1 MSWNPFGRHLYNQI
15 VIPLVVAAILVAMIA
30 TAVAVHFLN
39 DLTTDWV
46 DEVAQ
51 GVVTNL
57 NARIDARADG
67 MLGMAE
73 IIGGDQH
80 LIEYLQVNELSQA
93 QQLIEADN
101 ALHEY
106 DNTMLVN
113 SNGIVTASSGSESI
127 KPGDTLFDATTRGFI
142 SSAPSGVAL
151 VPVGSRLLLIA
162 FSQMRGTPDS
172 YVVIADEIDGEF
184 MKRVAGGSGE
194 SFAFFD
200 ASKRR
205 IATSVRPSSSRP
217 ASVSQAL
224 VRAWQEES
232 GAVSSALST
241 ADTGNGT
248 ASVAIGDATYR
259 MSATPLKLSND
270 PAGSPRGYLVAIVSQ
285 SVSDDARVTTTN
297 LIALWSIVAVFALTG
312 LGTWVA
318 RRVSGPLETLTA
330 GARQITEG
338 DFSTMM
344 PVKGSNEISE
354 LAMAF
359 NQMTDSLQDRSES
372 LTKKVLE
379 LATLYEMSRALG
391 STLVMDVLLE
401 SVLDSALRIFGVDS
415 GYATLRNRETGQ
427 LELLAC
433 RAEESGQIDE
443 EALRN
448 SMSEWVIREGR
459 PLIFNPPRESEA
471 TQVDEVTGALA
482 ALCVPLNSPEGVLG
496 ALTVGSHDPSFRF
509 GSDDVRLLSTIAN
522 HVTIAVGNI
531 ELFSSLQDAYLATV
545 RSLAAAVDAKD
556 PYTRGHSDRVAAY
569 AVAIAKELEL
579 SHDQQVALE
588 MAAYLHDIGKIGVR
602 EEILLKP
609 GKLSNAEMSLMR
621 HHPLIGAN
629 ILKPVGFPW
638 PITPVVRHHHERWD
652 GQGYPA
658 GLKGEEIP
666 FLARVL
672 TVADSYEA
680 MVSDRPY
687 RRGRT
692 SQEAIA
698 ELQECAGRQ
707 FDAKIVDAFVH
718 VLESGQ
724 FAAPSEL
731 PLPLDQI
738 QADEIEAIFVAL
750 SEGMFTSFRRLAG
763 PRLSSNVEQELNTF
777 FVDNA
782 LPFRL
787 ANGRMTIGADGASGN
802 GDGPIGSLEDMR
814 YALEHMDETMGRMSG
829 ASLVDHFYADAA
841 GGLSDRMRTLAVS
854 LRFLR
859 T

>member
-1 MSWNPFGRHLYNQI
+1 MSWNPFGRHLYHQI
-15 VIPLVVAAILVAMIA
+15 VIPLVVAAILVAVAA

-46 DEVAQ
+46 DEVAR

-80 LIEYLQVNELSQA
+80 LIEYLNANQVSQA
-93 QQLIEADN
+93 QGLIEADN

-113 SNGIVTASSGSESI
+113 SDGRVAASSGSESI
-127 KPGDTLFDATTRGFI
+127 RPGDTLFDAATREHI
-142 SSAPSGVAL
+142 SSASSGVAL
-151 VPVGSRLLLIA
+151 VPAGSRMLLIA
-162 FSQMRGTPDS
+162 FSQMRGYPDS

-184 MKRVAGGSGE
+184 MKRVAGGTGE
-194 SFAFFD
+194 SFAFYD
-200 ASKRR
+200 ANKRR

-217 ASVSQAL
+217 AALSQAL

-232 GAVSSALST
+232 DAVSSALSS
-241 ADTGNGT
+241 ADNGRGT
-248 ASVAIGDATYR
+248 VSVQIVDDNYR
-259 MSATPLKLSND
+259 MSATPLTLSND
-270 PAGSPRGYLVAIVSQ
+270 PAGSPRGYLVGIVSQ
-285 SVSDDARVTTTN
+285 SVSNEARVTTTN
-297 LIALWSIVAVFALTG
+297 LIALWSIVAVFALAG

-318 RRVSGPLETLTA
+318 RRVSGPLETLTE

-433 RAEESGQIDE
+433 RADASAPVDE
-443 EALRN
+443 QALRN
-448 SMSEWVIREGR
+448 SMSEWVICEGR
-459 PLIFNPPRESEA
+459 PLIFNPPRESEV
-471 TQVDEVTGALA
+471 TRVDEVTGALA

-556 PYTRGHSDRVAAY
+556 PYTRGHSERVASY

-609 GKLSNAEMSLMR
+609 GKLSDDEMSLMR

-666 FLARVL
+666 FLARIL
-672 TVADSYEA
+672 TIADSYEA

-692 SQEAIA
+692 SKEAIA

-707 FDAKIVDAFVH
+707 FDVKIVDAFVS

-724 FAAPSEL
+724 FAEALESS
-731 PLPLDQI
+731 LPLDQI

-787 ANGRMTIGADGASGN
+787 ANGRMTMGAPGGGGN
-802 GDGPIGSLEDMR
+802 GDGPIGSLDDMR

-859 T
+859 V

>member
-15 VIPLVVAAILVAMIA
+15 IIPLIVAAILVAGLA
-30 TAVAVHFLN
+30 TAVAVHFLG

-51 GVVTNL
+51 GVVSNL
-57 NARIDARADG
+57 NARIDARADA

-73 IIGGDQH
+73 IIGGDAH
-80 LIEYLQVNELSQA
+80 LVEYLEAGNLAAA
-93 QQLIEADN
+93 QQTIAADN
-101 ALHEY
+101 DLHEY
-106 DNTMLVN
+106 SNTLLVN
-113 SNGIVTASSGSESI
+113 DRGVVTASAGTGRL
-127 KPGDTLFDATTRGFI
+127 KLGDVPFNEVTR
-142 SSAPSGVAL
+142 SQMKSASSGVAM
-151 VPVGSRLLLIA
+151 VPYGNRLLLIA
-162 FSQMRGTPDS
+162 FSEMRGS
-172 YVVIADEIDGEF
+172 SGSHVVIAEELNDDF
-184 MKRVAGGSGE
+184 MKKVAGGSGE
-194 SFAFFD
+194 SFALFD
-200 ASKRR
+200 DSQRR
-205 IATSVRPSSSRP
+205 IAMAVRPSSSRP
-217 ASVSQAL
+217 AAVTQAL
-224 VRAWQEES
+224 ARAWQEDSEV
-232 GAVSSALST
+232 VSSAIGS
-241 ADTGNGT
+241 AQDGIGT
-248 ASVAIGDATYR
+248 AGVQVVDTNYR
-259 MSATPLKLSND
+259 FCASPFTLSND
-270 PAGSPRGYLVAIVSQ
+270 VSASSGGYLVALVSQ
-285 SVSDDARVTTTN
+285 SVSDEARTTTTN
-297 LIALWSIVAVFALTG
+297 LIALWSMVAVFALAG
-312 LGTWVA
+312 LGMWVA
-318 RRVSGPLETLTA
+318 RRVSGPLEALTA

-344 PVKGSNEISE
+344 PVKGSNEITE
-354 LAMAF
+354 LALAF

-433 RAEESGQIDE
+433 RGQEADEVDE

-459 PLIFNPPRESEA
+459 PLIFNPPREAGA
-471 TQVDEVTGALA
+471 TQVDDVTGALA
-482 ALCVPLNSPEGVLG
+482 ALCVPLNSSEGVLG
-496 ALTVGSHDPSFRF
+496 AITVGSHDPAFRF

-569 AVAIAKELEL
+569 SVAIAKELEL

-609 GKLSNAEMSLMR
+609 GKLSNAEMGLMR

-652 GQGYPA
+652 GAGYPA
-658 GLKGEEIP
+658 GLRGEEIP

-692 SQEAIA
+692 SEEAIQ
-698 ELQECAGRQ
+698 ELQSCAGSQ
-707 FDAKIVDAFVH
+707 FDEKIVDAFVR

-724 FAAPSEL
+724 FVKAVESSL
-731 PLPLDQI
+731 PLEQI

-763 PRLSSNVEQELNTF
+763 PRLSSNVEQELNSF
-777 FVDNA
+777 FTGNE

-787 ANGRMTIGADGASGN
+787 AHGRMAIGAPGTGGN
-802 GDGPIGSLEDMR
+802 GDGPTVTLEDMR

-841 GGLSDRMRTLAVS
+841 GGLSDRMRMLAVS

-859 T
+859 V

>member
-1 MSWNPFGRHLYNQI
+1 
-15 VIPLVVAAILVAMIA
+15 
-30 TAVAVHFLN
+30 
-39 DLTTDWV
+39 
-46 DEVAQ
+46 
-51 GVVTNL
+51 
-57 NARIDARADG
+57 
-67 MLGMAE
+67 
-73 IIGGDQH
+73 
-80 LIEYLQVNELSQA
+80 
-93 QQLIEADN
+93 
-101 ALHEY
+101 
-106 DNTMLVN
+106 
-113 SNGIVTASSGSESI
+113 
-127 KPGDTLFDATTRGFI
+127 
-142 SSAPSGVAL
+142 
-151 VPVGSRLLLIA
+151 
-162 FSQMRGTPDS
+162 
-172 YVVIADEIDGEF
+172 
-184 MKRVAGGSGE
+184 
-194 SFAFFD
+194 
-200 ASKRR
+200 
-205 IATSVRPSSSRP
+205 
-217 ASVSQAL
+217 
-224 VRAWQEES
+224 
-232 GAVSSALST
+232 
-241 ADTGNGT
+241 
-248 ASVAIGDATYR
+248 
-259 MSATPLKLSND
+259 
-270 PAGSPRGYLVAIVSQ
+270 
-285 SVSDDARVTTTN
+285 
-297 LIALWSIVAVFALTG
+297 
-312 LGTWVA
+312 
-318 RRVSGPLETLTA
+318 
-330 GARQITEG
+330 
-338 DFSTMM
+338 
-344 PVKGSNEISE
+344 
-354 LAMAF
+354 
-359 NQMTDSLQDRSES
+359 
-372 LTKKVLE
+372 
-379 LATLYEMSRALG
+379 MSRALG

-433 RAEESGQIDE
+433 RGQESSEVHE

-459 PLIFNPPRESEA
+459 PLIFNPPRESGS

-496 ALTVGSHDPSFRF
+496 AITVGSHDSSFRF

-556 PYTRGHSDRVAAY
+556 PYTRGHSERVAAY

-609 GKLSNAEMSLMR
+609 GKLSNSEMGLMR

-652 GQGYPA
+652 GAGYPA

-698 ELQECAGRQ
+698 ELQACAGLQ
-707 FDAKIVDAFVH
+707 FDEKIVDAFVR

-724 FAAPSEL
+724 FSE
-731 PLPLDQI
+731 PVESSLPLDQV

-763 PRLSSNVEQELNTF
+763 PRLSSNVELELNAF
-777 FVDNA
+777 FADNS
-782 LPFRL
+782 LSFRM
-787 ANGRMTIGADGASGN
+787 AHGRMAIAASGGNGN
-802 GDGPIGSLEDMR
+802 GDGPAASLEDMR

-841 GGLSDRMRTLAVS
+841 GGLSDRMRALAVS
-854 LRFLR
+854 LMFLR
-859 T
+859 A

>member
-1 MSWNPFGRHLYNQI
+1 MRWNFFGRHLYNQI
-15 VIPLVVAAILVAMIA
+15 VIPLVVAAILVAGLA
-30 TAVAVHFLN
+30 TAVAVHFLG

-46 DEVAQ
+46 DEVAL
-51 GVVTNL
+51 GVVANL
-57 NARIDARADG
+57 NARIDARTDG

-80 LIEYLQVNELSQA
+80 LVEYLESDNIVAA
-93 QQLIEADN
+93 QQTIAADN

-106 DNTMLVN
+106 DDTVLINDHGVIAADSGTGLLQAGDMPFDQAVR
-113 SNGIVTASSGSESI
+113 TQMQKASSG
-127 KPGDTLFDATTRGFI
+127 
-142 SSAPSGVAL
+142 VAM
-151 VPVGSRLLLIA
+151 VPVGNRLLLIA
-162 FSQMRGTPDS
+162 FSHMRGSPGFH
-172 YVVIADEIDGEF
+172 VVIVEELNADF
-184 MKRVAGGSGE
+184 MKKVAGGSGE
-194 SFAFFD
+194 SFALYD
-200 ASKRR
+200 ANKRR
-205 IATSVRPSSSRP
+205 IATAVRPSPTRP
-217 ASVSQAL
+217 AAVSQGL
-224 VRAWQEES
+224 SRAWQEDSEVVSLALES
-232 GAVSSALST
+232 AENGI
-241 ADTGNGT
+241 GT
-248 ASVAIGDATYR
+248 ANVRVVDTNYR
-259 MSATPLKLSND
+259 LCAAPFRLSNEVS
-270 PAGSPRGYLVAIVSQ
+270 PGSGGYLVALVSQ
-285 SVSDDARVTTTN
+285 TVSDDARATTTN
-297 LIALWSIVAVFALTG
+297 LIALWSVIAVFALAG
-312 LGTWVA
+312 LGAWVA
-318 RRVSGPLETLTA
+318 RRVSGPLETLTE

-344 PVKGSNEISE
+344 PVQGSNEISE
-354 LAMAF
+354 LALAF

-415 GYATLRNRETGQ
+415 GYATLRNRETGN

-433 RAEESGQIDE
+433 RGQEAGEVDE

-459 PLIFNPPRESEA
+459 PLIFNPPRESVA
-471 TQVDEVTGALA
+471 AQVDEVTGAIA
-482 ALCVPLNSPEGVLG
+482 ALCVPLNSSEGVLG
-496 ALTVGSHDPSFRF
+496 AITVGSHDPSFRF

-556 PYTRGHSDRVAAY
+556 PFTRGHSDRVAAY

-579 SHDQQVALE
+579 SYDQQVALE

-658 GLKGEEIP
+658 GLRGEEIP

-692 SQEAIA
+692 SQEAMQ
-698 ELQECAGRQ
+698 ELQVCAGAQ
-707 FDAKIVDAFVH
+707 FDEKIVDAFVR

-724 FAAPSEL
+724 FATVVQSALS
-731 PLPLDQI
+731 LDEI
-738 QADEIEAIFVAL
+738 QSDEIEAIFVAL
-750 SEGMFTSFRRLAG
+750 SEGMFMSFRQLAG
-763 PRLSSNVEQELNTF
+763 LRLSSNVSQELNTF
-777 FVDNA
+777 FADNG
-782 LPFRL
+782 LPFHL
-787 ANGRMTIGADGASGN
+787 AHGRMTIGAPGGSGN
-802 GDGPIGSLEDMR
+802 GDGPPVTLEDMR

-841 GGLSDRMRTLAVS
+841 GGLSDRMRALAIS

-859 T
+859 V